1 MERENMNCSG
11 QLQYHLRRMGPAT
24 RRPHVVNIMDF
35 YKTISVIGRNGLMV
49 DFYISSEDKTQ
60 SRIISRCHAKV
71 VLQPNN
77 DHKLFDESLTGVFV
91 NHVKIEGSVILRE
104 GDLVTFGHPQR
115 EIPYGAWECQ
125 INSQHQFIFEKCH
138 CIIKSQPKKK
148 KRKILCATVSKDRI
162 SSTMSKPPTTAG
174 VTCCDGLSGTPEKQD
189 EGQSMD
195 TSQGAT
201 LIDSPVGHCL
211 VTPDREPASHGR
223 SEDLRMPYI
232 NKEASCFWAERNGET
247 FSTDAAHVDNYVVGP
262 RLKPQHK
269 QPNRHKDIGTH
280 GEKEET
286 VTNSP
291 SSRGLCNTKEEMEEE
306 NAEASSDATFSSD
319 SENDHG
325 ESGES
330 SDWAMDMG
338 VHTRDSTQ
346 NTNSHHHLSSHSL
359 HQKPKRKKPSPS
371 TNKRHSRNKPFD
383 EDMQETSTKTNLVPI
398 SAVNRT
404 SDSWKLDCLTLL
416 ETIFQCNDSSP
427 FRFPVDRDELPEYFD
442 IIEHPMDLSTVKEN
456 LLSDRYSNPNSLFK
470 DLCLIFSN
478 SCTFNTNN
486 SSIYAMT
493 RRLSAMVK
501 EKRKKIMSDWSSAVQ
516 HEKKLAKQRQK
527 NSQGKS
533 VISRRSQS
541 YRMAPTGVPS
551 DVCTGSL
558 HCGAGSYTAG
568 TMATPHSDELA
579 LTREKEDHQPV
590 KAKTSSPRKRLDS
603 LLFREE
609 DSSKPLEESL
619 SLSGTSSIQT
629 RKSPYNTHMED
640 SVPLLQCREKSFD
653 KALDNEKIIEVLM
666 LENNGQKCLS
676 KDVKQRDTQSYPAS
690 SEHQGVE
697 SECLVIK
704 KEKQMPDIET
714 WEEPICKNNGMD
726 RECKGKLSNKISRNE
741 KDKVIRRLR
750 KVLEI
755 CSKTLHSEETTAD
768 FVKCEPTPREKEC
781 TLLTHSSCEP
791 TPREKEC
798 KLMTHSSCEP
808 TPREKKST
816 LPTHSSCEMTPR
828 EKECTLLTH
837 SSCELI
843 LREKECTLL
852 THSSCEPT
860 PREKECTLL
869 THSSCEPTPRE
880 KECTLLTHSSCELT
894 LREKEC
900 TLLTHSSCE
909 PTPREKECTLLTH
922 SSCEPTPREKECT
935 LLTHSPCEWTNRE
948 EGCTFLTNSSS
959 SSFIFTPSD
968 LICTFDI
975 DPDNVTDSAKQK
987 SGAGETQS
995 TVDYRLCELDHNYTR
1010 SVGKSGADQTQS
1022 TVSTVSHT
1030 RSDGEYGALV
1040 TKSQELALTSSV
1052 RNRDRSQQTNVVTN
1066 GKSLVFHETVPP
1078 IKMGH
1083 QNFLS
1088 KDVCN
1093 EQKDKDIKDSG
1104 NYETPVTLSA
1114 SNEVES
1120 HLSGHNKCSTIQ
1132 SVTSDVQGNT
1142 IDMLEHRGISN
1153 KRKRKTE
1160 ENGNVGAL
1168 IKKKK
1173 LLEEEVMHL
1182 KNVVSNFFRIR
1193 EFFEKQK
1200 DRKKSDLRKDL
1211 IGNLVKHFFKKYSF
1225 QTVKMNIRA
1234 GVSFMKSLVF
1244 SSQEN
1249 SCGNNSVVTDRDSNN
1264 NNNNSNTSS
1273 NKSNN
1278 NNNNSK
1284 SAPSAKHTTVEYSDG
1299 SVKRE
1304 PPNDIMEIS
1313 SLSQASPISQPES
1326 FPVYQTSVK
1335 PCCGIVVN
1343 IGQSKGAV
1351 VNRRSLSESIC
1362 DVSTQ
1367 TNSLEIDME
1376 TTNPTQINNLDMDM
1390 VTTNTTQTNSLDIDL
1405 ETSNT
1410 TQKNSL
1416 GIDPKSTNPES
1427 LVLTLEGRPWMRE
1440 NEDSDETRWDEE
1452 EDHQKVLSE
1461 EDLDSKTSEK
1471 SYSSDSNPSHVS
1483 ELLLQKVSSL
1493 NGGIEEDNVSDVIH
1507 ERKENDGHICEQSS
1521 PQRDSTVQMKG
1532 CDEDSFCS
1540 LHSRSSDDLGTR
1552 SSDDSHHFS
1561 AEIIDSSNDLR
1572 GLYSGNSDVLIDSH
1586 DTLQKD
1592 WDDGSAI
1599 EDADDQKKEYP
1610 SDDTGEGV
1618 PETGSQG
1625 SEWGSDDI
1633 EIISTK
1639 STSDSE
1645 LEDLYGKVSLKVEPD
1660 HPSLTVD
1667 SRNSRPG
1674 DTSLSIK
1681 TNVKDRYNKPFYTS
1695 IKVKP
1700 SGHSTSEYPSSQHAR
1715 LCSDTSAV
1723 TAVGFKSRKQKQEA
1737 DQKQSSLLGL
1747 DESCIEKDVHLPQQ
1761 VKGSTEENVNI
1772 KKEHLH
1778 SQEKLYKSRL
1788 PEFESDSDVEIR
1800 LSSDPVLFQGDIPSI
1815 SLSFS
1820 SSDDLPEVTFLKEE
1834 ACLSELDKKTLIK
1847 EEPDTTCTDTQP
1859 NTTCTVKCPPT
1870 QPSSSETT
1878 AAKATNKSSHKKKG
1892 KKRVARRESS
1902 PPHKKNGKASSSS
1915 KPRSRRSLR
1924 RRSVVKRTI
1933 RLSGHEDSDVDIV
1946 TGSESEGDFTPSKL
1960 PRPRRGG
1967 QTDSDSDM

>member
-1 MERENMNCSG
+1 M
-11 QLQYHLRRMGPAT
+11 
-24 RRPHVVNIMDF
+24 
-35 YKTISVIGRNGLMV
+35 
-49 DFYISSEDKTQ
+49 
-60 SRIISRCHAKV
+60 
-71 VLQPNN
+71 
-77 DHKLFDESLTGVFV
+77 
-91 NHVKIEGSVILRE
+91 
-104 GDLVTFGHPQR
+104 
-115 EIPYGAWECQ
+115 
-125 INSQHQFIFEKCH
+125 
-138 CIIKSQPKKK
+138 
-148 KRKILCATVSKDRI
+148 
-162 SSTMSKPPTTAG
+162 
-174 VTCCDGLSGTPEKQD
+174 
-189 EGQSMD
+189 
-195 TSQGAT
+195 
-201 LIDSPVGHCL
+201 
-211 VTPDREPASHGR
+211 
-223 SEDLRMPYI
+223 
-232 NKEASCFWAERNGET
+232 
-247 FSTDAAHVDNYVVGP
+247 
-262 RLKPQHK
+262 
-269 QPNRHKDIGTH
+269 
-280 GEKEET
+280 
-286 VTNSP
+286 
-291 SSRGLCNTKEEMEEE
+291 
-306 NAEASSDATFSSD
+306 
-319 SENDHG
+319 
-325 ESGES
+325 
-330 SDWAMDMG
+330 
-338 VHTRDSTQ
+338 
-346 NTNSHHHLSSHSL
+346 
-359 HQKPKRKKPSPS
+359 
-371 TNKRHSRNKPFD
+371 
-383 EDMQETSTKTNLVPI
+383 
-398 SAVNRT
+398 
-404 SDSWKLDCLTLL
+404 
-416 ETIFQCNDSSP
+416 
-427 FRFPVDRDELPEYFD
+427 
-442 IIEHPMDLSTVKEN
+442 
-456 LLSDRYSNPNSLFK
+456 
-470 DLCLIFSN
+470 
-478 SCTFNTNN
+478 
-486 SSIYAMT
+486 
-493 RRLSAMVK
+493 
-501 EKRKKIMSDWSSAVQ
+501 
-516 HEKKLAKQRQK
+516 
-527 NSQGKS
+527 
-533 VISRRSQS
+533 
-541 YRMAPTGVPS
+541 
-551 DVCTGSL
+551 
-558 HCGAGSYTAG
+558 
-568 TMATPHSDELA
+568 
-579 LTREKEDHQPV
+579 
-590 KAKTSSPRKRLDS
+590 
-603 LLFREE
+603 
-609 DSSKPLEESL
+609 
-619 SLSGTSSIQT
+619 
-629 RKSPYNTHMED
+629 
-640 SVPLLQCREKSFD
+640 
-653 KALDNEKIIEVLM
+653 
-666 LENNGQKCLS
+666 
-676 KDVKQRDTQSYPAS
+676 
-690 SEHQGVE
+690 
-697 SECLVIK
+697 
-704 KEKQMPDIET
+704 
-714 WEEPICKNNGMD
+714 
-726 RECKGKLSNKISRNE
+726 
-741 KDKVIRRLR
+741 
-750 KVLEI
+750 
-755 CSKTLHSEETTAD
+755 
-768 FVKCEPTPREKEC
+768 
-781 TLLTHSSCEP
+781 
-791 TPREKEC
+791 
-798 KLMTHSSCEP
+798 
-808 TPREKKST
+808 
-816 LPTHSSCEMTPR
+816 
-828 EKECTLLTH
+828 
-837 SSCELI
+837 
-843 LREKECTLL
+843 
-852 THSSCEPT
+852 
-860 PREKECTLL
+860 
-869 THSSCEPTPRE
+869 
-880 KECTLLTHSSCELT
+880 
-894 LREKEC
+894 
-900 TLLTHSSCE
+900 
-909 PTPREKECTLLTH
+909 
-922 SSCEPTPREKECT
+922 
-935 LLTHSPCEWTNRE
+935 
-948 EGCTFLTNSSS
+948 
-959 SSFIFTPSD
+959 
-968 LICTFDI
+968 
-975 DPDNVTDSAKQK
+975 TDSAEQE

-995 TVDYRLCELDHNYTR
+995 TLDHRLCELDHNYTCSVGESGAGKIQSTVDHRLSELDHNYAR
-1010 SVGKSGADQTQS
+1010 SVGKSGASETQS
-1022 TVSTVSHT
+1022 TVDHNHT
-1030 RSDGEYGALV
+1030 LSVGEYGALV
-1040 TKSQELALTSSV
+1040 MESQELDLTNSF
-1052 RNRDRSQQTNVVTN
+1052 RNGDRSQQTNVVTN

-1093 EQKDKDIKDSG
+1093 EQIDKDIKDFG

-1153 KRKRKTE
+1153 KRKRNTE

-1211 IGNLVKHFFKKYSF
+1211 IGNLVKHFFKKYSV

-1234 GVSFMKSLVF
+1234 GVSFVKSLVF

-1249 SCGNNSVVTDRDSNN
+1249 SCGNNSVVTDRDSN

-1351 VNRRSLSESIC
+1351 VNRRSFSESIC

-1390 VTTNTTQTNSLDIDL
+1390 VTPNTTQTNSVDIDL
-1405 ETSNT
+1405 GTSNT

-1416 GIDPKSTNPES
+1416 GIDPKATNPES
-1427 LVLTLEGRPWMRE
+1427 PDLTLKGRPWMWE
-1440 NEDSDETRWDEE
+1440 NEDSDETRWDKEE
-1452 EDHQKVLSE
+1452 GHQKVLSK

-1483 ELLLQKVSSL
+1483 ELLLQKVSSF

-1507 ERKENDGHICEQSS
+1507 ERKENEGNICEQSS

-1572 GLYSGNSDVLIDSH
+1572 SLYNGNSDALIDGH
-1586 DTLQKD
+1586 DTLQKN
-1592 WDDGSAI
+1592 WDEGSAI

-1610 SDDTGEGV
+1610 SDDTGEGG
-1618 PETGSQG
+1618 PKTGSQG
-1625 SEWGSDDI
+1625 SEWDSDDI

-1723 TAVGFKSRKQKQEA
+1723 TAVGFKSSLQKQEA

-1800 LSSDPVLFQGDIPSI
+1800 LSSDPVLYQGDIPSI

-1924 RRSVVKRTI
+1924 RRSEVKRTI